1 MKTRGWPY
9 PKDFE
14 RRRLVHVDL
23 ATRDMTVTDLAEAL
37 GVNRGNMCKIINGT
51 RTSRK
56 TEEKIAAYFG
66 KERMELLPAR
76 SLWQL
81 LEMRRAQEPGDDGGA
96 A

>member
-1 MKTRGWPY
+1 MKTRGRPY

-14 RRRLVHVDL
+14 RRRLVRVEL
-23 ATRDMTVTDLAEAL
+23 AMRDMTVTDLAEAL
-37 GVNRGNMCKIINGT
+37 GVKRSNLSSVINGA
-51 RTSRK
+51 RRSRK

-66 KERMELLPAR
+66 KDRLELFPMR
-76 SLWQL
+76 SPTQL